1 MSKNRLEG
9 ESSMAIKVP
18 YEVTKVETIIDNTTY
33 VYYVKAPLEATLA
46 TVDASVTGQGVARFT
61 LIDDSISYA
70 TFEGFTFLNVEDIT
84 QEYWNNAPID
94 FKTVDGLDEFFD
106 YYYLDEDEDYGGDYF
121 ED

>member
-18 YEVTKVETIIDNTTY
+18 YEVTKVETIIDNTSY
-33 VYYVKAPLEATLA
+33 VYLVKAPLEPTLD
-46 TVDASVTGQGVARFT
+46 TVDASVTGQGVAKFT

-70 TFEGFTFLNVEDIT
+70 TFEGFAFLNVEDIT
-84 QEYWNNAPID
+84 QEYWNNTPTDYIA
-94 FKTVDGLDEFFD
+94 VDDIDEFID
-106 YYYLDEDEDYGGDYF
+106 YFLDEDEDYGGEYD